1 MLELFMEKK
10 LETATFAAGCF
21 WCVEAVFKEL
31 RGVDSLLP
39 GYSGG
44 NVESATYEE
53 VSEGTTG
60 HAEAVQIK
68 FDPSE
73 ITYKDL
79 VKIFFTTHDPT
90 TLNKQGNDQ
99 GTQYRSAIF
108 YHDEEQ
114 KRIAEEAKKEISEM
128 KIYDD
133 EIVTEIVPFKE
144 FYEAEDY
151 HKDYYAKNM
160 NQPYCQ
166 VVIAPKVAKLR
177 KQYAEFLKK
186 N

>member
-1 MLELFMEKK
+1 
-10 LETATFAAGCF
+10 
-21 WCVEAVFKEL
+21 
-31 RGVDSLLP
+31 
-39 GYSGG
+39 
-44 NVESATYEE
+44 
-53 VSEGTTG
+53 
-60 HAEAVQIK
+60 
-68 FDPSE
+68 
-73 ITYKDL
+73 
-79 VKIFFTTHDPT
+79 
-90 TLNKQGNDQ
+90 
-99 GTQYRSAIF
+99 
-108 YHDEEQ
+108 
-114 KRIAEEAKKEISEM
+114 M